1 MLQQFSF
8 DLKRAVVLRLLL
20 HVLSIVKAAVVLQL
34 LLFVVP
40 LWKQL
45 LFYISCYLF
54 FHCESSCCFTSLV
67 ICPST
72 VKAAVVLHLLLFVVP
87 LWKQLLSYISFYL
100 FFCCESSCCFTS
112 LVICPFH
119 ACCSRESAPP
129 TPTPRRRARWVQ
141 HVLLAV
147 TQDQTTPA
155 QTVPLLGMI
164 CFLCL
169 LLLGVAAIVILIIL
183 LLLCVPNV
191 CFYAVC
197 FNASS
202 CSPKWTRSF
211 TCGMIWAFAV
221 VQGQV
226 RHKCW
231 PRSLK
236 LLHSAASLARWI

>member
-1 MLQQFSF
+1 MLQLFSF
-8 DLKRAVVLRLLL
+8 VVKRAVIWHLLL
-20 HVLSIVKAAVVLQL
+20 HVLSTVKAGVVLQL
-34 LLFVVP
+34 LLFVLL
-40 LWKQL
+40 LWKQV
-45 LFYISCYLF
+45 LFYSSCYLF
-54 FHCESSCCFTSLV
+54 FRCESGCCFT
-67 ICPST
+67 
-72 VKAAVVLHLLLFVVP
+72 A
-87 LWKQLLSYISFYL
+87 
-100 FFCCESSCCFTS
+100 

-141 HVLLAV
+141 QVLLAV

-164 CFLCL
+164 CFRCL
-169 LLLGVAAIVILIIL
+169 LLLGVTAIVILIIPQ
-183 LLLCVPNV
+183 LLCVPDV
-191 CFYAVC
+191 CFYAVW

-211 TCGMIWAFAV
+211 TCGMIWVFPV
-221 VQGQV
+221 VKGQV

-231 PRSLK
+231 PSSLK